1 MKIPLGAA
9 RRQQQQAGFSIVEV
23 LVALSVS
30 AILIT
35 SLSSL
40 LLTSIR
46 SDGASRARTTVDSVT
61 ESWLDRYRA
70 RQEPLGSAGSVCS
83 GNSSSF
89 TCTYPVGHN
98 YSLDGIYSHSAS
110 ASSMSSRFGGY
121 RNVITGTRLQAGTSQ
136 ELWQIT
142 VQVRDDARKQTMEV
156 STYVLQ

>member
-1 MKIPLGAA
+1 MKISLGAA
-9 RRQQQQAGFSIVEV
+9 QGQQAGFSIVEV

-40 LLTSIR
+40 LLSSIR
-46 SDGASRARTTVDSVT
+46 SDGASRARTTVDSVA

-70 RQEPLGSAGSVCS
+70 RQEPLEAAGSVCG
-83 GNSSSF
+83 GNNSSF

-98 YSLDGIYSHSAS
+98 YGLDGVYSHSAS
-110 ASSMSSRFGGY
+110 ASSMNSRFGGY

-142 VQVRDDARKQTMEV
+142 VQVRDEARKQTMEV